1 MNIVAFFLTRPVF
14 ASVVAIFITLFG
26 CIAFVKIPY
35 QLLPQTTR
43 PTIGIYTYYAGASP
57 YEIEKEII
65 QKQEAKLKNL
75 KNLQTFTA
83 TMRDGIGIVNLEF
96 GLESDLRSAF
106 VEVSAKLEE
115 ITGYPEGV
123 QKPIVKTTGETIP
136 VSVYLFVSLK
146 DAIFSIDQD
155 RGVDSAIDTYK
166 GIIESEVLPHY
177 ERIAGVG
184 EVILAGGVQPQ
195 VQIVLNTAQLAFNN
209 ITIQDIIN
217 AINKQN
223 HNISAGSIDFD
234 QHNYRVQ
241 TIGEYR
247 SLDEV
252 LNTIIRVQNG
262 KITRLKDIAS
272 VQQGYSSK
280 TSYNRHNHEQVL
292 SIQIR
297 PTADANILEMTES
310 IKALTQKL
318 NDQVLP
324 RELEITWGRDQSGFI
339 LNAISQVKQ
348 SVLLGMVLAIA
359 VLLLFLRNGISLII
373 LSLVIPLS
381 IIGTFIVLHIFGRTL
396 NIISLAGISFAI
408 SMVIDSAIVVL
419 ESIIR
424 NRAKTPN
431 SPVESTLIG
440 VREVIGALFA
450 SSITTIAIFVPI
462 FYLKDEAGQLFADIG
477 IAASSAIVLAFV
489 ICVIIVPAFL
499 LLFLRRSKPQNPLSQ
514 RLGAFGLR
522 CGDYIMRLV
531 HKCVQSSR
539 ARFYTIAGFLGFCL
553 VFSYFTF
560 PKTDYLPRG
569 EQNFIIA
576 YISTAPGLS
585 YNEKRY
591 IVDQISQQ
599 IEPFVCRY
607 EHDALEQELRDT
619 CIKSLDASEQ
629 EEVPMIKNFY
639 IGAGSSISFYLIAQ
653 DPKQSGKLI
662 KFAKQAIEQVPGV
675 SGVVLRQQIFSGA
688 SSSSIDINVSGDNL
702 EQIFAASAHIKSQ
715 LKEHF
720 SDVNVRVVPG
730 IGTNNREINL
740 YPNDFALLENKLD
753 VASFGNIVSV
763 LLGGKSLGS
772 VKIDD
777 GYVDLM
783 LQSQENRE
791 KKNSPEDILYAP
803 IYAPN
808 GKVVM
813 LGALSEVESTLGVST
828 IRHFEQKRNVLLI
841 LNPSGNTPL
850 EEFITTI
857 RKEVIAPIAQSYP
870 DLHITLNGNADK
882 LSTLKNELLGGFL
895 LAVAIT
901 YLILC
906 ALYGSFF
913 YPLLIIASVPL
924 AVSGGLMGLFFTN
937 HFIAPQNLDVMT
949 MLGFIILVGSVVNNA
964 ILIIYQ
970 ARINFYTYKMPWTQ
984 SVLDST
990 KTRLSPIYMSMLTSV
1005 LALLPLVVFAG
1016 EGSEIYRGLGAVL
1029 IGGLFFSTIVSVFI
1043 IPAMLLSIKPRS

>member
-35 QLLPQTTR
+35 QLLPQTTH

-57 YEIEKEII
+57 YQIEKEIV
-65 QKQEAKLKNL
+65 QRQEAKLKNL
-75 KNLQTFTA
+75 KNLKNLTA

-136 VSVYLFVSLK
+136 ISVYLFVSLQE
-146 DAIFSIDQD
+146 AIFSIDQNG
-155 RGVDSAIDTYK
+155 GVDSAIDTYK
-166 GIIESEVLPHY
+166 GIIENEVLPHY

-247 SLDEV
+247 SPDEV

-272 VQQGYSSK
+272 VQSGYSGK
-280 TSYNRHNHEQVL
+280 TSYNLHNREQVL

-324 RELEITWGRDQSGFI
+324 KELEITWGRDQSGFI
-339 LNAISQVKQ
+339 LNAIAQVKQ

-359 VLLLFLRNGISLII
+359 VLLLFLRNLTSLV
-373 LSLVIPLS
+373 LVALVIPLS

-431 SPVESTLIG
+431 SPVESTLTG

-489 ICVIIVPAFL
+489 VCVLIVPAFL
-499 LLFLRRSKPQNPLSQ
+499 LLFLQESKAPSPLSQ
-514 RLGAFGLR
+514 KIGAFGLR
-522 CGDYIMRLV
+522 CSERIMHFV
-531 HKCVQSSR
+531 HKCVQSGR

-553 VFSYFTF
+553 AFSYFTF

-599 IEPFVCRY
+599 IEPYICRY
-607 EHDALEQELRDT
+607 ARDALGQELTDT

-653 DPKQSGKLI
+653 DPKQSAKLI

-688 SSSSIDINVSGDNL
+688 SSSSIDINVSGDDL
-702 EQIFAASAHIKSQ
+702 EQIFAASAQIKSQ

-720 SDVNVRVVPG
+720 SDMSVRVVPG

-763 LLGGKSLGS
+763 LLGGKLLGS
-772 VKIDD
+772 VKIDE

-791 KKNSPEDILYAP
+791 KNNSPEDILYAP

-857 RKEVIAPIAQSYP
+857 RKEVIAPIAHSYP

-906 ALYGSFF
+906 ALYGNFF

-937 HFIAPQNLDVMT
+937 HFIAPQNLDVIT

-1016 EGSEIYRGLGAVL
+1016 AGSEIYRGLGSVL

-1043 IPAMLLSIKPRS
+1043 IPAMLLSIKPKS

>member
-1 MNIVAFFLTRPVF
+1 MNFIAFFLTRPVF
-14 ASVVAIFITLFG
+14 ASVVAIFIALFG
-26 CIAFVKIPY
+26 FIAFMKIPY

-43 PTIGIYTYYAGASP
+43 PTISVYTYYTGASP
-57 YEIEKEII
+57 YEIEKEVI
-65 QKQEAKLKNL
+65 QKQEAQLKNL
-75 KNLQTFTA
+75 KNLQTLTA
-83 TMRDGIGIVNLEF
+83 TMRDGVGIVNLEF
-96 GLESDLRSAF
+96 GLESNLRNAF

-115 ITGYPEGV
+115 ITGYPDGV
-123 QKPIVKTTGETIP
+123 KKPIVKTTGETIP
-136 VSVYLFVSLK
+136 ISVYLFVSLK
-146 DAIFSIDQD
+146 EYIFSIDHD
-155 RGVDSAIDTYK
+155 GSVDSAIDAYK
-166 GIIESEVLPHY
+166 AIIENEVLQHY

-184 EVILAGGVQPQ
+184 EVILAGGVQQ
-195 VQIVLNTAQLAFNN
+195 QIQIVLNTAQLAYNN
-209 ITIQDIIN
+209 ITIQDVIN
-217 AINKQN
+217 AISSQN
-223 HNISAGSIDFD
+223 RTISAGGVDFD
-234 QHNYRVQ
+234 RHIYRVQ
-241 TIGEYR
+241 TIGEFD
-247 SLDEV
+247 SADEIR
-252 LNTIIRVQNG
+252 NTIVKFQGG

-272 VQQGYSSK
+272 VQQGYSRK
-280 TSYNRHNHEQVL
+280 TSYNRHNGEQVL

-310 IKALTQKL
+310 IRALTQKL

-324 RELEITWGRDQSGFI
+324 KELEITWGRDQSGFI
-339 LNAISQVKQ
+339 LNAINQVEQ
-348 SVLLGMVLAIA
+348 SVLLGMVLAIL

-373 LSLVIPLS
+373 VSLVIPLS
-381 IIGTFIVLHIFGRTL
+381 IIGTFIVLHAFGRTL

-419 ESIIR
+419 ESILR
-424 NRAKTPN
+424 HRQAKPK
-431 SPVESTLIG
+431 SPIESTLTG
-440 VREVIGALFA
+440 VREVVGALFA

-462 FYLKDEAGQLFADIG
+462 FYLQDEAGQLFTDIG
-477 IAASSAIVLAFV
+477 IAASSAITLAFF
-489 ICVIIVPAFL
+489 ICIVIIPAFL
-499 LLFLRRSKPQNPLSQ
+499 LLFARESKSPSNLS
-514 RLGAFGLR
+514 RKIATFGNW
-522 CGDYIMRLV
+522 CNVTIMRIV
-531 HKCVQSSR
+531 DSMTCNGSR
-539 ARFYTIAGFLGFCL
+539 RFASIVGFLGFCL
-553 VFSYFTF
+553 IFSYFTF

-576 YISTAPGLS
+576 YVTTAPGLS

-607 EHDALEQELRDT
+607 ERDALGQERKDT
-619 CIKSLDASEQ
+619 CVKSLDATEQ

-639 IGAGSSISFYLIAQ
+639 IGAGNSISFYLIAH

-702 EQIFAASAHIKSQ
+702 EQIFAASAQIKLL
-715 LKEHF
+715 LKERLG
-720 SDVNVRVVPG
+720 DINIRVVPG
-730 IGTNNREINL
+730 IGANNREINL
-740 YPNDFALLENKLD
+740 YPNDFSLLENKLD

-772 VKIDD
+772 VKINDS
-777 GYVDLM
+777 YVDLM
-783 LQSQENRE
+783 LQSQENKDRSD
-791 KKNSPEDILYAP
+791 SPEDILYAP

-808 GKVVM
+808 GKIVM
-813 LGALSEVESTLGVST
+813 LGALSDVQSTLGVAT

-841 LNPSGNTPL
+841 LNPSGNIPL
-850 EEFITTI
+850 EEFIETI
-857 RKEVIAPIAQSYP
+857 RAEIIAPMAQSYP

-882 LSTLKNELLGGFL
+882 LSKLKTELMSGFV
-895 LAVAIT
+895 LAVVIV

-913 YPLLIIASVPL
+913 YPLLIITSVPL
-924 AVSGGLMGLFFTN
+924 AITGGLMGLFLTS

-970 ARINFYTYKMPWTQ
+970 AKINFERYAMAWRE
-984 SVLDST
+984 SVLDAT

-1005 LALLPLVVFAG
+1005 LALLPLVIFAG
-1016 EGSEIYRGLGAVL
+1016 DGSEMYRGLGAVL
-1029 IGGLFFSTIVSVFI
+1029 IGGLFFSTIVSVFV
-1043 IPAMLLSIKPRS
+1043 IPAMLLCLRK

>member
-26 CIAFVKIPY
+26 CIAFMKIPY

-43 PTIGIYTYYAGASP
+43 PMIGIYTYYAGASP

-75 KNLQTFTA
+75 KNLQTITA

-136 VSVYLFVSLK
+136 ISVYLFVSLQE
-146 DAIFSIDQD
+146 AIFSIDQN
-155 RGVDSAIDTYK
+155 GSVDVAIDAYK
-166 GIIESEVLPHY
+166 DIIENEVLPHY

-234 QHNYRVQ
+234 QHTYRVQ

-272 VQQGYSSK
+272 VQQGYSRK
-280 TSYNRHNHEQVL
+280 TSYNRHNREQVL

-310 IKALTQKL
+310 IKALTQRL

-324 RELEITWGRDQSGFI
+324 KELEITWGRDQSGFI

-381 IIGTFIVLHIFGRTL
+381 IIGTFVVLHIFGRTL

-424 NRAKTPN
+424 NRTKKPD
-431 SPVESTLIG
+431 SPVESTLTG

-462 FYLKDEAGQLFADIG
+462 LYLKDEAGQLFADIG

-489 ICVIIVPAFL
+489 ICILIVPAFL
-499 LLFLRRSKPQNPLSQ
+499 LLFLKESKKAPSPLSQ
-514 RLGAFGLR
+514 KIGAFGLR
-522 CGDYIMRLV
+522 CSERIMHFV
-531 HKCVQSSR
+531 YKCVQSSR

-553 VFSYFTF
+553 IFSYFTF

-591 IVDQISQQ
+591 IVDQISLQ

-607 EHDALEQELRDT
+607 EHNALGQELKDT
-619 CIKSLDASEQ
+619 CVKSLDASEQ

-675 SGVVLRQQIFSGA
+675 SGVVLRQQVFSGA
-688 SSSSIDINVSGDNL
+688 SSSSIDINVSGDSL
-702 EQIFAASAHIKSQ
+702 ESITAATREVRDHIK
-715 LKEHF
+715 ERF
-720 SDVNVRVVPG
+720 SDMSVRVVPSLAS
-730 IGTNNREINL
+730 NNREINL
-740 YPNDFALLENKLD
+740 YPNDFALLENGLD
-753 VASFGNIVSV
+753 VPSFGNIVSV

-772 VKIDD
+772 VKINDA
-777 GYVDLM
+777 YMDLI
-783 LQSQENRE
+783 LQFKDSNH
-791 KKNSPEDILYAP
+791 SPEDILYAP

-808 GKVVM
+808 GKIVM
-813 LGALSEVESTLGVST
+813 LGALSEVQSTLGVST
-828 IRHFEQKRNVLLI
+828 IRHFEQKRNLLLI
-841 LNPSGNTPL
+841 INPSNNTPL
-850 EEFITTI
+850 EEIISTI
-857 RKEVIAPIAQSYP
+857 RADIIPPIAKAYP
-870 DLHITLNGNADK
+870 DLQITLNGNADK
-882 LSTLKNELLGGFL
+882 LSVLKGELLGGFL
-895 LAVAIT
+895 LAVMIT

-906 ALYGSFF
+906 ALYGNFF

-937 HFIAPQNLDVMT
+937 HFIAPQNLDVIT

-970 ARINFYTYKMPWTQ
+970 ARINYHDHQMPWTQ

-1016 EGSEIYRGLGAVL
+1016 AGSEIYRGLGSVL
-1029 IGGLFFSTIVSVFI
+1029 IGGLMFASIVSVFI
-1043 IPAMLLSIKPRS
+1043 IPAMLLSIKPKS